1 MNDLSVS
8 ETLNRA
14 ADRIGMTGHTKGQ
27 PFAGPD
33 VHTFAGP
40 DVHTAPAC
48 VIAALHVA
56 ADDGGGIRY
65 ISAREALRAY
75 LGAFPVEWNDAPERT
90 AAEVIATLRAAAL
103 IEAARENAETREAV
117 TVA

>member
-27 PFAGPD
+27 P
-33 VHTFAGP
+33 FAGP